1 MHTSLTPQDLRM
13 WLGGLVFLLGMAT
26 FVMGVFV
33 LVARAMNRDIQRV
46 AAHTARLAQKGL
58 VEDASGLVGNAS
70 ALVSALTR
78 LVQTT
83 AGVGIFLIVLGLALM
98 YFPYQYILPLH

>member
-1 MHTSLTPQDLRM
+1 MHTLTPEQLRM
-13 WLGGLVFLLGMAT
+13 WIGGLVFLLGMAT
-26 FVMGVFV
+26 FALGVFV
-33 LVARAMNRDIQRV
+33 LVARAMNRDLHRL
-46 AAHTARLAQKGL
+46 AAHTARLAQKGII
-58 VEDASGLVGNAS
+58 EDASGLVGNAS

-98 YFPYQYILPLH
+98 YFPYQYIMPLH